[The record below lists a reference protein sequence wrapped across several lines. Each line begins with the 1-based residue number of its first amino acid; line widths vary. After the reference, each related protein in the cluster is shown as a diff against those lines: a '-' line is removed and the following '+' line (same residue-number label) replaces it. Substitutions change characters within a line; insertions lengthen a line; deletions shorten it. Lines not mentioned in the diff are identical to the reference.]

1 MDMFS
6 LLYVLI
12 GILAVALILVAAV
25 RPTHTTLS
33 MFELRRRQKL
43 RDKAAE
49 EILARE
55 EALAQ
60 LTLLNVP
67 LRALLIVAI
76 ALLSV
81 YAFGWSKG
89 SVVALTIALLYGRI
103 AQFSFLRT
111 LAGKLYKPRE
121 QKLLSAIAKYET
133 FFRFLS
139 GKVPRN
145 AAPLVSSPEEV
156 AHIIE
161 SSQIFSSEDT
171 KLLKNAL
178 AFRHQQV
185 KDIMVPKKSI
195 VTVQYTDLLG
205 PLVLD
210 DLHKTGHTIFPVVKG
225 DNIVGLLDSS
235 DFVALKN
242 KESVHVRD
250 VMHQDIARVN
260 HTATLDSALR
270 TLMDQRQQLL
280 IVTDDTKST
289 VGLVSLS
296 DIVRTLT
303 GWEQG

>member
-12 GILAVALILVAAV
+12 GVLAVVLILVAAV

-43 RDKAAE
+43 RDKTAE
-49 EILARE
+49 EALARE
-55 EALAQ
+55 EALVR
-60 LTLLNVP
+60 LGLLDAP
-67 LRALLIVAI
+67 LRALLVVAI

-81 YAFGWSKG
+81 YVAGWGKG
-89 SVVALTIALLYGRI
+89 SVVALAIALLYGRI
-103 AQFSFLRT
+103 AQFSLVRK
-111 LAGKLYKPRE
+111 LAGKLYRPRE
-121 QKLLSAIAKYET
+121 QKLLDTIAKYET
-133 FFRFLS
+133 TLRFLG
-139 GKVPRN
+139 GKTPHR
-145 AAPLVSSPEEV
+145 ATPIAGSPEEV

-161 SSQIFSSEDT
+161 SSHIFSGEDT

-178 AFRHQQV
+178 SFRHLQV
-185 KDIMVPKKSI
+185 KDIMTPENSI
-195 VTVQYTDLLG
+195 ITVQYTDLLG

-225 DNIVGLLDSS
+225 DSIVGLLDSS
-235 DFVALKN
+235 DHVALRS
-242 KESVHVRD
+242 KESVYVSD

-260 HTATLDSALR
+260 QTATLDVALR

-280 IVTDDTKST
+280 IVTDDKEST

-296 DIVRTLT
+296 DIVQALT